1 VVRVAVLAH
10 HGLRQRLE
18 HGDELADPVAQAHDH
33 LAGGEVGGVLDL
45 LAQGAARL
53 GDARGPA
60 RGWLV
65 GRLTE
70 PGAGATARGRQS
82 EGRVPTIDTK
92 LTISPG

>member
-45 LAQGAARL
+45 LARARL
-53 GDARGPA
+53 ASVMPA
-60 RGWLV
+60 VPSGGGWS
-65 GRLTE
+65 
-70 PGAGATARGRQS
+70 AG
-82 EGRVPTIDTK
+82 
-92 LTISPG
+92 